1 MIRFLTILLIGI
13 LAGAEVD
20 LFIPSFPEL
29 QKVFNLTPFM
39 VSLTL
44 SVNFI
49 SYCVC
54 CLFAGT
60 LGDRFDRR
68 KVILI
73 SLFIFTIG
81 SLLCVFAWHFAMLI
95 TGRLLQGIGMAGPA
109 VLSYVVLADETPL
122 EKQPAMIGMLNGMT
136 TVAMAFAPV
145 AGSFVN
151 LYFNWRGNFAIL
163 LMLSVVS
170 LIASYFVIP
179 SKKGIESVSLS
190 PKAYLPL
197 LQSPKLMTFVWG
209 ICFFIVPYWL
219 FISISPILYMNDLNV
234 PLRQFGFYQGAIALV
249 FAIVS
254 LSSPL
259 ILQKWGQR
267 RCFDVGIGLCVLSTT
282 LTLVLT
288 ILNVKNPLLITF
300 VMMIFA
306 AAAVFP
312 INILYPHSLE
322 VVENTKG
329 RTAALILSLR
339 LIITAVLLQTVS
351 FFYQGNFVHLGAVMV
366 MLMIISFVC
375 IYLLIKRKWFLM
387 KPTY

>member
-29 QKVFNLTPFM
+29 QKVFNLTPFT

-49 SYCVC
+49 AYCVC

-73 SLFIFTIG
+73 SLLIFTIG
-81 SLLCVFAWHFAMLI
+81 SLLCVFATHYFMLI
-95 TGRLLQGIGMAGPA
+95 TGRLFQGIGMAGPA

-122 EKQPAMIGMLNGMT
+122 EKQPAMMGMLNGMT

-145 AGSFVN
+145 VGSFVN
-151 LYFNWRGNFAIL
+151 LYFNWRGNFVIL
-163 LMLSVVS
+163 LLLSTVS

-197 LQSPKLMTFVWG
+197 FYSPKLMTFVLG

-219 FISISPILYMNDLNV
+219 FIGMSPILYMNDLHV
-234 PLRQFGFYQGAIALV
+234 PLKQFGFYQGAIALV
-249 FAIVS
+249 FAVVS

-259 ILQKWGQR
+259 ILQRWGQR
-267 RCFDVGIGLCVLSTT
+267 RCFDLGIGLCLVSTV
-282 LTLVLT
+282 LTLLLALFN
-288 ILNVKNPLLITF
+288 IKNPILITC

-312 INILYPHSLE
+312 INILYPYSLE
-322 VVENTKG
+322 VLENTKG
-329 RTAALILSLR
+329 RTAALILSIR
-339 LIITAVLLQTVS
+339 LIITAALLQTVS
-351 FFYQGNFVHLGAVMV
+351 YFYQGNFFHLGIAMV
-366 MLMIISFVC
+366 ILMTVSFIC
-375 IYLLIKRKWFLM
+375 IYFLITKKWFLM
-387 KPTY
+387 KPA